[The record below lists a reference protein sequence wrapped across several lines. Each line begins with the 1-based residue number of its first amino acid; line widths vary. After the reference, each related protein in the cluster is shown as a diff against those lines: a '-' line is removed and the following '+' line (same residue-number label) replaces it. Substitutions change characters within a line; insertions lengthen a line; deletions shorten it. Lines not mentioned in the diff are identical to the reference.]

1 MVAQSLCKIFFTFS
15 LLFSFQW
22 KVRFCTIY
30 KNKWPTMLIFN
41 LSFPVALPPQPSISI
56 SCISFIKL
64 RYVYLQGINDGKRI
78 LEHKRL
84 VVYRNEAQEP
94 SQSQQRS

>member
-1 MVAQSLCKIFFTFS
+1 
-15 LLFSFQW
+15 
-22 KVRFCTIY
+22 
-30 KNKWPTMLIFN
+30 MLIFN
-41 LSFPVALPPQPSISI
+41 LSFPVTLPPQPSISI